1 MSSDQGISRSETH
14 GSEDLL
20 RWRPGSGEQE
30 EGVGEGSTAK
40 QDAHFFL
47 FFFFRIKGVY

>member
-20 RWRPGSGEQE
+20 RQRPGWGEQE

-40 QDAHFFL
+40 QDAHL
-47 FFFFRIKGVY
+47 